1 MKGNIMEKTTNF
13 EILNWATAG
22 NDLLKKASQEL
33 EKAPSEKV
41 RDLVKRIPVAVLS
54 DDETITLVFAGQY
67 SAGKS
72 TILKALTGR
81 SDIATGAGI
90 VTQEANTYEWDGVTV
105 IDTPGVHTELCP
117 DHDEISYQA
126 ISSADLLV
134 FVVTNELFDSHL
146 AKHFRKL
153 AIEKDKA
160 HEMML
165 VVNKMQRCAKGNTV
179 EMQDIIREDLR
190 KVLAPFSPEDMRI
203 SFIDA
208 EFYIDGLHE
217 SDSEIAGLL
226 RRKSGIDI
234 FMKELNTFV
243 RENGLTGR
251 YTTALYNLEQ
261 VLQEALAAEST
272 GDKDVDALEELLL
285 QKRRALLEMRDRI
298 PRAVEKEIQNVG
310 TQIRQDGRKVAD
322 LIHGKTKQKEV
333 DNELQKAQSRVH
345 AHAEE
350 CGQAIEKVIVKKME
364 ELDERV
370 VHILNSELAKEL
382 IPRLAHRIQNANIS
396 PETMSKIKVSA
407 DISQKL
413 GKFLIENSFKTGGSG
428 AFGGMFKLGQY
439 SGTKAHGAVKN
450 IGHFFGKSFKPWEA
464 VKWAKYVANAGRVL
478 TVVGPVVTFILQI
491 KEDADAAQLE
501 IDLRE
506 SRASVRS
513 GFNDAAHAIEMH
525 FDKGTGAYIAKTF
538 DSEIVSVDKQLLELR
553 EMQQTRS
560 DLFRNLCDL
569 LEETRHMIKELHTNS
584 GEIV

>member
-1 MKGNIMEKTTNF
+1 MKKTTNF
-13 EILNWATAG
+13 DILNWATAG
-22 NDLLKKASQEL
+22 NDLLKRALHEL
-33 EKAPSEKV
+33 KKAPSEKI
-41 RDLVKRIPVAVLS
+41 RDLSKQIPVAVLS

-90 VTQEANTYEWDGVTV
+90 TTQKTHTYDEWDGVKV
-105 IDTPGVHTELCP
+105 IDTPGIHTELRP

-165 VVNKMQRCAKGNTV
+165 VVNKMQRCAKGNTT

-203 SFIDA
+203 CFIDV
-208 EFYIDGLHE
+208 E
-217 SDSEIAGLL
+217 SYLKSLSENDLEIAGIL
-226 RRKSGIDI
+226 RRKSGIDV
-234 FMKELNTFV
+234 FTKEMNTFV
-243 RENGLTGR
+243 REKGLTGR
-251 YTTALYNLEQ
+251 YTTALYSLEQ
-261 VLQEALAAEST
+261 VLQEALAVEST

-285 QKRRALLEMRDRI
+285 QRRRALLETRDII
-298 PRAVEKEIQNVG
+298 PHAVEKEIQNVG
-310 TQIRQDGRKVAD
+310 SQIRQDGRKVAD
-322 LIHGKTKQKEV
+322 LIHGKAEQKEV
-333 DNELQKAQSRVH
+333 DNELHKAQERVQEH
-345 AHAEE
+345 ADK
-350 CGQAIEKVIVKKME
+350 CSQAIEKIVIKQME
-364 ELDERV
+364 GLDVRIGN
-370 VHILNSELAKEL
+370 ILNSELANEL
-382 IPRLAHRIQNANIS
+382 IPRLAHRIKDANIS
-396 PETMSKIKVSA
+396 PEMLSRIKAGA

-413 GKFLIENSFKTGGSG
+413 GKFLIDNSFRIGGSG
-428 AFGGMFKLGQY
+428 ALGGMFKLGQY
-439 SGTKAHGAVKN
+439 SGTNAHVAIKN

-464 VKWAKYVANAGRVL
+464 VKWAKCVANVGRVFA
-478 TVVGPVVTFILQI
+478 VAGPVVIFILQI
-491 KEDADAAQLE
+491 KEDVDAAQLE

-525 FDKGTGAYIAKTF
+525 FNKATGAYIAETF
-538 DSEIVSVDKQLLELR
+538 DSEIESVDKQLLELR
-553 EMQQTRS
+553 EMQKTRS
-560 DLFRNLCDL
+560 NLFQNLSDL
-569 LEETRHMIKELHTNS
+569 LEETQRMIKELHANS
-584 GEIV
+584 REIE